1 MDLFEIVG
9 DALSNPMT
17 LIGLAVLIALLAVI
31 NIKLD
36 LRDLTRSKVMP
47 RQMLQPD
54 ALGDIPFER
63 QNLMNKTEFRVFA
76 TVERI
81 VARSGSG
88 YRVMAQT
95 SLGEVLRT
103 GRPASDAAARKA
115 YAVINCKRLDIAII
129 DRAGYL
135 ALAIE
140 VQGTGHYQQASSFI
154 RDAVKKEALRR
165 AGVDLLEVMPD
176 WETAKITQEVSQRL
190 KLSLAA

>member
-1 MDLFEIVG
+1 MDIFRIVV
-9 DALSNPMT
+9 DALSNPMA
-17 LIGLAVLIALLAVI
+17 LIGLAVLIALLAI
-31 NIKLD
+31 MNIKLD
-36 LRDLTRSKVMP
+36 LRDLARNSGAVRKTS
-47 RQMLQPD
+47 QPD

-63 QNLMNKTEFRVFA
+63 QSLMNKTEFRVFA
-76 TVERI
+76 TVEKVLTRNN
-81 VARSGSG
+81 SG

-140 VQGTGHYQQASSFI
+140 VQGTGHYQQASTFI

>member
-1 MDLFEIVG
+1 MDIFRIVV
-9 DALSNPMT
+9 DALSNPMA
-17 LIGLAVLIALLAVI
+17 LIGLAVLIALLAI
-31 NIKLD
+31 MNIKLD
-36 LRDLTRSKVMP
+36 LRDLARNSGAVRKTS
-47 RQMLQPD
+47 QPD

-63 QNLMNKTEFRVFA
+63 QSLMNKTEFRVFA
-76 TVERI
+76 TVEKVLTRNN
-81 VARSGSG
+81 SG

-115 YAVINCKRLDIAII
+115 YGVINSKRLDIAVI

-140 VQGTGHYQQASSFI
+140 VQGSGHYQDPAIFI

-176 WETAKITQEVSQRL
+176 WETAKISQEVSQRL